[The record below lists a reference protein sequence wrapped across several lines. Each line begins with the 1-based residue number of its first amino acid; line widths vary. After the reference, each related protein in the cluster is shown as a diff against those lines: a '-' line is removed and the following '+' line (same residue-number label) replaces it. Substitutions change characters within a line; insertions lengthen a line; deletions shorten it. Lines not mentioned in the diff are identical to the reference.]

1 MEAYEIDIISLGIT
15 INVSLDIRAITHTI
29 IQIKNY

>member
-15 INVSLDIRAITHTI
+15 INVSLDRAITHTI